1 MTATRAAIGLG
12 SNLGDRRAHL
22 DAAFR
27 GLNNLGTLISRS
39 SFYETAP
46 IGNMDQDWYL
56 NSAVLLDTD
65 LGPRS
70 LLDEMLAIEL
80 ARDRMRSE
88 RWGPRT
94 LDLDILLYGLDVI
107 DEPGLTIPHPEM
119 LNRRFVLEPLL
130 EIWPEATLPDGTPIE
145 GFLGDVKDQGLVRLA
160 GRG

>member
-145 GFLGDVKDQGLVRLA
+145 GFLGDVKDQGLVRLT

>member
-27 GLNNLGTLISRS
+27 GLKNLGTLISRS

-46 IGNMDQDWYL
+46 IGNVDQDWYL

-107 DEPGLTIPHPEM
+107 DEPRLTIPHPEM